1 MPSSDADNAFRWF
14 GKQDSKDF
22 GDPFFL
28 QSTGFIPDSLQ
39 SALDYC
45 GFLYYMN
52 PQYQMASRRVVSH
65 FITDLDFV
73 GDAGDSA
80 ERKELYDYMIDGLLM
95 KNSLAEAGEEWAAYG
110 NGFYRIHFP
119 FDRFLIDRR
128 NGKTSEYSLDLFGHD
143 AKYDYKNLK
152 YNVLDPRAP
161 REGKRVDLP
170 FRDRKSTDMSRIRL
184 RRLDPRRVTLLHSHI
199 SGRSQCIYRFEEW
212 FIRDIQANRLHQ
224 INDTPICMLRAIAQ
238 GKDFLFNEDEVYHLR
253 QPSISGISNAGW
265 GLPPTIANYRSLH
278 QLQVYRKIDEA
289 VGLDYMLPFRLF
301 SPNFQGQVSDSTTSL
316 LLGEWNSSVSDMIA
330 NRRRDMTAIHALPF
344 PVTYQEMG
352 ANGKTLVPK
361 DVIEFQTNDMLDGMG
376 YPAELF
382 RGSMA
387 LQNMPTAIRLFE
399 NVFSFLHTGLNGM
412 VKWTQKRVLDY
423 LNREQIG
430 VELQLPSLA
439 DNVEKQYLYMQL
451 VASGEISRGRAF
463 RAIGIKDPVEE
474 AKARMDEDLEIE
486 KSRARK
492 SQEFQREMS
501 SGQLQPEQNAQSGG
515 GGGSPAGGS
524 PVQGG
529 GQAVTPLDIMSQAQE
544 KAQEMLQIQAVG
556 DRRKELDKL
565 KATNP
570 TLYAA
575 TKECMEQ
582 MRSQAGSQGRQ
593 QAGQMAQQGAGG
605 PPPS

>member
-1 MPSSDADNAFRWF
+1 MPSSDFDNNFRWF
-14 GKQDSKDF
+14 GNSGSKDF

-28 QSTGFIPDSLQ
+28 QSSGQIPDNLP

-65 FITDLDFV
+65 FITDIDFV

-80 ERKELYDYMIDGLLM
+80 ERKELYDYMIDGLLI
-95 KNSLAEAGEEWAAYG
+95 KNTLAEIGEEWASLG
-110 NGFYRIHFP
+110 NGLYRIHFP

-128 NGKTSEYSLDLFGHD
+128 DGRLSEYSLDLFGQD
-143 AKYDYKNLK
+143 ARYDYKTLK
-152 YNVLDPRAP
+152 YEVADPRAP
-161 REGKRVDLP
+161 LEKKRVSLP

-184 RRLDPRRVTLLHSHI
+184 RRLDPRRMTMLYSAI
-199 SGRSQCIYRFEEW
+199 SGRAQCIYRFEEW
-212 FIRDIQANRLHQ
+212 LIRDVQASRLHQ
-224 INDTPICMLRAIAQ
+224 VNEMPICMLRAIAQ
-238 GKDFLFNEDEVYHLR
+238 GKDFLFNEDEVYHLK
-253 QPSISGISNAGW
+253 QPAISGISNAGW

-301 SPNFQGQVSDSTTSL
+301 SPNFNGQVSDASTSL
-316 LLGEWNSSVSDMIA
+316 LLGEWNSSVADMISA
-330 NRRRDMTAIHALPF
+330 RRRDPTAIHALPF

-352 ANGKTLVPK
+352 GNGKALVPH
-361 DVIEFQTNDMLDGMG
+361 DVIEFQTNNMLDGMG
-376 YPAELF
+376 YPAEIF
-382 RGSMA
+382 RGTMQM
-387 LQNMPTAIRLFE
+387 QNMPTAIRLFE
-399 NVFSFLHTGLNGM
+399 NVFSFLHTGFNGL
-412 VKWTQKRVLDY
+412 VKWTGKRVLDY
-423 LNREQIG
+423 LNREQIEM
-430 VELQLPSLA
+430 ELQLPSLA

-492 SQEFQREMS
+492 SQTFQREMS
-501 SGQLQPEQNAQSGG
+501 AGQLQPEAQPNQ
-515 GGGSPAGGS
+515 GGSSVPGAENSG
-524 PVQGG
+524 P
-529 GQAVTPLDIMSQAQE
+529 AVTPLDTMSKAQE
-544 KAQEMLQIQAVG
+544 KAQELLQIPNVG

-565 KATNP
+565 KHTDP

-582 MRSQAGSQGRQ
+582 MRSQAGSAGRQ
-593 QAGQMAQQGAGG
+593 QVGQMAQQAANS
-605 PPPS
+605 PPAQ